1 MCCIDRLKWQHIAVI
16 EQFRDNM
23 LSSQRLHNSAVRQQS
38 NIMRR
43 LLILSLIIV
52 VGGTWGVFTY
62 GGALAKPSQHDVGLP
77 PDDLDVEVIKIPRSN
92 STPIAGWY
100 VTGDRNG
107 AGVLLLHGIRS
118 NRLQMVER
126 ARFLN
131 NAGYSILLI
140 DMQGHGETAGKHITF
155 GYRESIDA
163 HKALEYLK
171 SRIPGRPIGVIGVSL
186 GGAATLLGT
195 TPIEANA
202 VVLESV
208 YSSFEQ
214 AVQNRLE
221 IRFGEY
227 GRLFAPLLLW
237 QVKPRLDI
245 SLESLSPVAAIPK
258 LSSPVLIISG
268 TEDKRTL
275 PIEAKDLFSNAPEP
289 KSLWMVEGAKHQDL
303 HLFNPGQYENRILQ
317 FFQQYLRHHAA

>member
-1 MCCIDRLKWQHIAVI
+1 L
-16 EQFRDNM
+16 F
-23 LSSQRLHNSAVRQQS
+23 L
-38 NIMRR
+38 
-43 LLILSLIIV
+43 IV
-52 VGGTWGVFTY
+52 VVAGIWGVFAY
-62 GGALAKPSQHDVGLP
+62 VGALVEPNQNDVGLP
-77 PDDLDVEVIKIPRSN
+77 PDDLDVEIVKIPRIN

-100 VTGDRNG
+100 ITGDRNS
-107 AGVLLLHGIRS
+107 AGILLLHGIRS
-118 NRLQMVER
+118 NRKQMVER

-131 NAGYSILLI
+131 NSGYSVLLI

-155 GYRESIDA
+155 GYRESIDV
-163 HKALEYLK
+163 HRALEYLR
-171 SRIPGRPIGVIGVSL
+171 SRISDRPIGVIGVSL

-195 TPIEANA
+195 TPVEANA

-208 YSSFEQ
+208 YSSIEQ

-221 IRFGEY
+221 IRFGEF

-237 QVKPRLDI
+237 QIKPRLDI

-258 LSSPVLIISG
+258 LASPVLIISG
-268 TEDKRTL
+268 TEDKRTS
-275 PIEAKDLFSNAPEP
+275 PKESKELFSNALKP

-317 FFQQYLRHHAA
+317 FFQQFLRQHAA

>member
-1 MCCIDRLKWQHIAVI
+1 
-16 EQFRDNM
+16 
-23 LSSQRLHNSAVRQQS
+23 
-38 NIMRR
+38 MRR
-43 LLILSLIIV
+43 LLILFLIV
-52 VGGTWGVFTY
+52 VVAGIWGVFAY
-62 GGALAKPSQHDVGLP
+62 VGALVEPNQNDVGLP
-77 PDDLDVEVIKIPRSN
+77 PDDLDVEIVKIPRIN

-100 VTGDRNG
+100 ITGDRNS
-107 AGVLLLHGIRS
+107 AGILLLHGIRS
-118 NRLQMVER
+118 NRKQMVER

-131 NAGYSILLI
+131 NSGYSVLLI

-155 GYRESIDA
+155 GYRESIDV
-163 HKALEYLK
+163 HRALEYLR
-171 SRIPGRPIGVIGVSL
+171 SRISDRPIGVIGVSL

-195 TPIEANA
+195 TPVEANA

-208 YSSFEQ
+208 YSSIEQ

-221 IRFGEY
+221 IRFGEF

-237 QVKPRLDI
+237 QIKPRLDI

-258 LSSPVLIISG
+258 LTSPVLIISG
-268 TEDKRTL
+268 TEDKRTS
-275 PIEAKDLFSNAPEP
+275 PKESKELFSNALKP

-317 FFQQYLRHHAA
+317 FFQQFYSLFY

>member
-1 MCCIDRLKWQHIAVI
+1 
-16 EQFRDNM
+16 
-23 LSSQRLHNSAVRQQS
+23 
-38 NIMRR
+38 MRR
-43 LLILSLIIV
+43 LLILFLIV
-52 VGGTWGVFTY
+52 VVAGIWGVFAY
-62 GGALAKPSQHDVGLP
+62 VGALVEPNQNDVGLP
-77 PDDLDVEVIKIPRSN
+77 PDDLDVEIVKIPRIN

-100 VTGDRNG
+100 ITGDRNS
-107 AGVLLLHGIRS
+107 AGILLLHGIRS
-118 NRLQMVER
+118 NRKQMVER

-131 NAGYSILLI
+131 NSGYSVLLI

-155 GYRESIDA
+155 GYRESIDV
-163 HKALEYLK
+163 HRALEYLR
-171 SRIPGRPIGVIGVSL
+171 SRISDRPIGVIGVSL

-195 TPIEANA
+195 TPVEANA

-208 YSSFEQ
+208 YSSIEQ

-221 IRFGEY
+221 IRFGEF

-237 QVKPRLDI
+237 QIKPRLDI

-258 LSSPVLIISG
+258 LASPVLIISG
-268 TEDKRTL
+268 TEDKRTS
-275 PIEAKDLFSNAPEP
+275 PKESKELFSNALKP

-317 FFQQYLRHHAA
+317 FFQQFLRQHAA